1 MNNLNIGKNT
11 PDPRRNQGPGGGQP
25 NFSQEE
31 LEDMDTLTCNNCGG
45 ETFNSALQF
54 KEIPSVH
61 PASPPGD
68 SAIQPVQ
75 VFACVGCGQSVNNQ
89 LQ

>member
-1 MNNLNIGKNT
+1 MKDLSNLGGNQQT
-11 PDPRRNQGPGGGQP
+11 PPGGGQP
-25 NFSQEE
+25 NLSQEE
-31 LEDMDTLTCNNCGG
+31 LEGMDTITCQNCGG
-45 ETFNSALQF
+45 QTFDSALQF

-61 PASPPGD
+61 PASPPGE

-75 VFACVGCGQSVNNQ
+75 VFACQSCGASVNDQ